1 MNYVSD
7 VVAKNDP
14 IAIYYK
20 MIMQKKRRGFYEKN
34 DVDRFKNM
42 KLVIQVHWK
51 NNVSQ
56 LEV

>member
-20 MIMQKKRRGFYEKN
+20 KMIMQKKHQGFYEKMMLI
-34 DVDRFKNM
+34 DLR
-42 KLVIQVHWK
+42 I
-51 NNVSQ
+51 
-56 LEV
+56 